1 MNCYE
6 KWEPLNKEV
15 ENKREG
21 PAGSHGEREIRER
34 ASTRKCF
41 INYYCSHLQYTC
53 EQSNAME
60 IERPGKEYADMLR
73 SRNRMLVTC
82 IQDIIIVINCYII
95 ILHKDKGQGARTKL
109 HKNIII
115 GIETESNITHN
126 MTCPDTLAPS
136 YMYVSLAVVHEPGAV
151 AVEAEYRKTLKY
163 GVLPSSYSFIHIVV
177 ET

>member
-1 MNCYE
+1 MNCYQ

-21 PAGSHGEREIRER
+21 PAGSHGEREIWER

-41 INYYCSHLQYTC
+41 INYYCSRLNTCTHSYIQYTC
-53 EQSNAME
+53 EQSNATE
-60 IERPGKEYADMLR
+60 IERPGNEYADMLR
-73 SRNRMLVTC
+73 SRNWMLVTC
-82 IQDIIIVINCYII
+82 IQHIIIVINCYI
-95 ILHKDKGQGARTKL
+95 LLYYTRTKDKGLGQKL

-126 MTCPDTLAPS
+126 MTCL
-136 YMYVSLAVVHEPGAV
+136 VSLAVVHEPGAV
-151 AVEAEYRKTLKY
+151 AAEAEYRKTLKY
-163 GVLPSSYSFIHIVV
+163 GVLPSSYSFIPIVV